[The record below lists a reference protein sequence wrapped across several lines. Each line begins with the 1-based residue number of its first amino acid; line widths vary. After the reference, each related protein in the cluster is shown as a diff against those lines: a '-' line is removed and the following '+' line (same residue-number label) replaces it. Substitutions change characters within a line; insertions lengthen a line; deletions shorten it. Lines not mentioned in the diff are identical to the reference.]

1 MTRKADARK
10 KKLGTCVQ
18 PGCDNDA
25 FYVSSKLCTACYAFH
40 HYWTGRSVTDKMK
53 RAKKLQ
59 FWAVRAEDVLMP
71 QKVTNIRAKPRAAKR
86 KTG

>member
-10 KKLGTCVQ
+10 KKLGNCVQ
-18 PGCDNDA
+18 PGCENDA
-25 FYVSSKLCTACYAFH
+25 YYVGAKLCTACYAFH
-40 HYWTGRSVTDKMK
+40 HYWTNRSVTDKMK

-71 QKVTNIRAKPRAAKR
+71 QKVTNIRKKKSQLR
-86 KTG
+86 KVG

>member
-1 MTRKADARK
+1 MTRKADAK
-10 KKLGTCVQ
+10 NKKLGNCAQ
-18 PGCDNDA
+18 PGCENDA
-25 FYVSSKLCTACYAFH
+25 YYVSAGLCTACYSFH

-71 QKVTNIRAKPRAAKR
+71 SKVTNIRSSQNR